1 MLPRQAPTPLDDAI
15 DEFVA
20 HQRVF
25 GRRYYTEEY
34 NLKAVG
40 RFIARQGAKDLS
52 ATTFELWCKAEQ
64 HLSPNTRYAR
74 QLLVRKLCLFRRR
87 RDPRCFVPDSAAF
100 ARPRPR
106 RLPVLITPAQVSRL
120 LRAADALP
128 PSQHCALRAAVM
140 RLAVVLLYT
149 AGLRRGEVVRL
160 HLADVDAHQGVLRMS
175 PTGVLEPGRDRHV
188 GASRGSA

>member
-1 MLPRQAPTPLDDAI
+1 
-15 DEFVA
+15 
-20 HQRVF
+20 RVF

-40 RFIARQGAKDLS
+40 RFVARQGATELS

-87 RDPRCFVPDSAAF
+87 RDPRCFVPDLSAF

-106 RLPVLITPAQVSRL
+106 RPPVLISPSQVSRL
-120 LRAADALP
+120 LRAADGLP
-128 PSQHCALRAAVM
+128 PS
-140 RLAVVLLYT
+140 
-149 AGLRRGEVVRL
+149 
-160 HLADVDAHQGVLRMS
+160 
-175 PTGVLEPGRDRHV
+175 RH
-188 GASRGSA
+188 